1 MYLGEKPNFPCTDTL
16 AIPPS
21 YGSDLSRGR
30 RQVYGFGRSAW
41 RRAREHVVLLFAFSA
56 GDSKEIYTS
65 NAAERLNTSLGPR
78 RASIDIRRLGRRI
91 ANHMKAMR
99 CTSPPKY
106 LYILC
111 HRFILY

>member
-1 MYLGEKPNFPCTDTL
+1 
-16 AIPPS
+16 
-21 YGSDLSRGR
+21 
-30 RQVYGFGRSAW
+30 
-41 RRAREHVVLLFAFSA
+41 VLLFAFSA

-111 HRFILY
+111 LSSVHPLLDRNCRAIICNDIELSTYQGSI